1 MGDLRRRVL
10 FVTGGSIGDAALTS
24 GLLAHFVDSEP
35 DAWFTVA
42 AGPAAVSLFA
52 ETPRLEALIPIVKR
66 RRGLHWFDLWRRVG
80 GRRWSAAIDMRGSGL
95 AYFLRAERRFVYR
108 RERRPADAPP
118 LHKALEAARVVG
130 LLDRPPAL
138 KLYASAE
145 TEALADALVGRER
158 PILAIAPAATW
169 PPKTWPAERFAGVAL
184 ALLGA
189 GGPLAG
195 GRALLTGG
203 ARDAPI
209 FAPIRAALP
218 PSRVIDVIGRD
229 LLTVYAC
236 FKRARLFVGNDSG
249 PMHLAAAAG
258 APTLGLFGPSDERL
272 YGPWGPR
279 TAVVRGTSFDDY
291 QALVAAPENRLRLM
305 TGLEVEAVVAA
316 ARALLERTR
325 DVEAAHADGAEAAS

>member
-1 MGDLRRRVL
+1 MGDKRRRVL

-42 AGPAAVSLFA
+42 AGPAAASLFA

-66 RRGLHWFDLWRRVG
+66 RRGLHWLDLWRRVA
-80 GRRWSAAIDMRGSGL
+80 GRRWSAVVDMRGSGL

-118 LHKALEAARVVG
+118 LHKALEAARTIG

-138 KLYASAE
+138 RLYASAK
-145 TEALADALVGRER
+145 TEALAEALVGGAR

-169 PPKTWPAERFAGVAL
+169 PPKTWPAERFAEAAL
-184 ALLGA
+184 ALLDPS
-189 GGPLAG
+189 GPLAG
-195 GRALLTGG
+195 GRALLVGG
-203 ARDAPI
+203 AGDAAI

-218 PSRVIDVIGRD
+218 PSRIIDVIGQE

-236 FKRARLFVGNDSG
+236 FKRARLFIGNDSG

-279 TAVVRGTSFDDY
+279 TAVARGTSFDDY
-291 QALVAAPENRLRLM
+291 QALLATPANRGRLM
-305 TGLEVEAVVAA
+305 TGLEVAAVVAA

-325 DVEAAHADGAEAAS
+325 EVESAPVDGAEAAS